1 MKAARILLTT
11 LLAFVLVACWSSHGQ
26 TTSNPS
32 LLRVA
37 LLPDENATTVI
48 QNNQPLKNYLQSK
61 LGKQIELVV
70 TTDYSSMIEAMRR
83 GRLELAYFGP
93 LSYVLARSKDPDVEP
108 FAALVEQAG
117 GPPVYQALVIGN
129 VGQNINAIA
138 DLNGKTVAYGD
149 PASTSS
155 HLIPKSMLADQGLRA
170 GQNYQEQFVGAH
182 DAVAFA
188 VQNGNAAGGGISK
201 PIFERLVQD
210 GKIDSAK
217 VHSVAESKPYP
228 NYPWTMR
235 SDLDAGLKAAI
246 VNAFLTLTDPAVL
259 KPFKAA
265 GFARVSDADYDAVR
279 ALSSQLGLDLSKLS
293 K

>member
-1 MKAARILLTT
+1 MKAARILLTV
-11 LLAFVLVACWSSHGQ
+11 LLAFVLVACVGSHNR
-26 TTSNPS
+26 TTSNPA

-48 QNNQPLKNYLQSK
+48 QNNQPLKEYLQSK

-83 GRLELAYFGP
+83 GRIELGYFGP
-93 LSYVLARSKDPDVEP
+93 LSYVLARSKDPSIEP

-129 VGQNINAIA
+129 ISQNINTIA
-138 DLNGKTVAYGD
+138 DLKDKTVAWGD

-155 HLIPKSMLADQGLRA
+155 HLIPKSMLADQGLKA
-170 GQNYQEQFVGAH
+170 GQNYREQFVGAH

-201 PIFERLVQD
+201 PIFETLSQR
-210 GKIDSAK
+210 GTIDSTK
-217 VHSVAESKPYP
+217 VRVLAESKPYP
-228 NYPWTMR
+228 NYPWTMQ
-235 SDLDAGLKAAI
+235 SDLDPALKTSI
-246 VNAFLTLTDPAVL
+246 QNAFLTITDPKIL

-265 GFARVSDADYDAVR
+265 SFAKVSDSDYDVVR
-279 ALSSQLGLDLSKLS
+279 KLSSQLGLDLSSLS

>member
-1 MKAARILLTT
+1 MKAARILMST
-11 LLAFVLVACWSSHGQ
+11 LLAFVLAGCWGSHSESA
-26 TTSNPS
+26 SNPS

-93 LSYVLARSKDPDVEP
+93 LSYVLARSKDSDVEP

-129 VGQNINAIA
+129 VGQHIDAIA

-155 HLIPKSMLADQGLRA
+155 HLIPKSMLPTRGCAPDRIIRSSSWGPTTRSPSRCRTA
-170 GQNYQEQFVGAH
+170 TPPE
-182 DAVAFA
+182 
-188 VQNGNAAGGGISK
+188 
-201 PIFERLVQD
+201 
-210 GKIDSAK
+210 
-217 VHSVAESKPYP
+217 AESANRSSNGWSKTARSIRPRFT
-228 NYPWTMR
+228 PWR
-235 SDLDAGLKAAI
+235 SPSRTRTTRGPCAAI
-246 VNAFLTLTDPAVL
+246 WIQD
-259 KPFKAA
+259 
-265 GFARVSDADYDAVR
+265 SR
-279 ALSSQLGLDLSKLS
+279 APSRMRF
-293 K
+293 